1 MENEKNPPEL
11 LKFEGE
17 FGHFSGKYDKK
28 SSNGIIIF
36 QNVTLS
42 FYLDTGLKKRT
53 NNNCQMKFMKKLLRS
68 QNMLQFV
75 MMIQNTRRR
84 KKQKN

>member
-36 QNVTLS
+36 
-42 FYLDTGLKKRT
+42 
-53 NNNCQMKFMKKLLRS
+53 
-68 QNMLQFV
+68 
-75 MMIQNTRRR
+75 
-84 KKQKN
+84 